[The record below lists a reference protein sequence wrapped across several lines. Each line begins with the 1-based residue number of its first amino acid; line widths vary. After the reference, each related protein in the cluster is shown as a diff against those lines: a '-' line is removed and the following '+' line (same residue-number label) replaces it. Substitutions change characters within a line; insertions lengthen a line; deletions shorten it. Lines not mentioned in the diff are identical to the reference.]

1 MVEKEIAARFIAYN
15 LIRGSIA
22 SAACKY
28 SVMPR
33 NVSFKA
39 ASQLLRVAQTQFY
52 NSTKYFIN
60 NTYSLLLK
68 ALASSLIGQ
77 RKRLPQPRVV
87 KRRPKAYPVM
97 TKPRSEYY
105 EELRKGFCTS

>member
-22 SAACKY
+22 SAAREY
-28 SVMPR
+28 GVIPR
-33 NVSFKA
+33 DVSFKA
-39 ASQLLRVAQTQFY
+39 ASQLLSVVQTQLY
-52 NSTKYFIN
+52 NSAKSFIK

-68 ALASSLIGQ
+68 AMASSLIGQ

-105 EELRKGFCTS
+105 EELRTGFCTS